1 MRNHVIV
8 QEEADIRLDKMMT
21 SLIPGESRQNI
32 QKWIKAGHIMV
43 GGEERKPNHICLS
56 GEVVSWSLPAEEK
69 RDILPEAI
77 PLDIV
82 YEDDSL
88 IVINKPKGMLVHP
101 TKQVWNGTLVNALMY
116 HSPHLSDLSGED
128 RPGIVH
134 RLDKDTSGLLV
145 IAKHNSVHEYLKKQ
159 FQEQQ
164 VKRVYEAVVHGVMQ
178 HNNAI
183 IKAPIGRN
191 PQNRLQMAVVDD
203 GKYAETHFSVMK
215 HFNQHTHVECELKTG
230 RTHQIR
236 VHMKYINH
244 PVVGDPIYVRKKS
257 TLINGQALFAKKL
270 AFIHPVTTEKLSFDL
285 HMPAEFSALLQK
297 LN

>member
-1 MRNHVIV
+1 MRNHIIV
-8 QEEADIRLDKMMT
+8 PEEADIRLDKMMT
-21 SLIPGESRQNI
+21 SLIPSESRQNI

-43 GGEERKPNHICLS
+43 GGEERKPNYICLT

-69 RDILPEAI
+69 REILPEAM

-82 YEDDSL
+82 FEDDSL
-88 IVINKPKGMLVHP
+88 IVVNKPKGMLVHP
-101 TKQVWNGTLVNALMY
+101 TKQVWNGTLVNAIMH

-145 IAKHNSVHEYLKKQ
+145 IAKHNSVHEHLKNQ

-164 VKRVYEAVVHGVMQ
+164 VERVYEAVVHGVMQ
-178 HNNAI
+178 HNNGI

-270 AFIHPVTTEKLSFDL
+270 AFIHPVTKEKLSFDL
-285 HMPAEFSALLQK
+285 HMPAAFSALLEK